1 MTLISRPLLH
11 IVAVSGCIALEF
23 LGARVVYGMEDGLQ
37 PTLEGILYEVDSN
50 QEEMIFTVRL
60 ESSQDGQ
67 HRRAEYL
74 TPRGNVATTQELI
87 LEYGEFKR
95 FKLVHHEA
103 AQVGQVRRIGER
115 VEFTYTENGKTRTR
129 SEGLVPNFV
138 VGPMIVPYIQSHW
151 KDLDAGEKLEIRFGV
166 PHRLRSY
173 GFRIV
178 REKRTRWRGQNAVV
192 LKVRPSNFILSKFI
206 DPIYFTF
213 SPDGRRVLE
222 FVGRTAP
229 LQHIG
234 GRWRPTV
241 ATGVFT
247 PVMVAAPPDRAGD
260 N

>member
-1 MTLISRPLLH
+1 MTIISRPLSH
-11 IVAVSGCIALEF
+11 IVAVSGCIALCIF
-23 LGARVVYGMEDGLQ
+23 GARVVYGMEDGLQ

-50 QEEMIFTVRL
+50 QEEMIFTLRL
-60 ESSQDGQ
+60 ESSEDGQ
-67 HRRAEYL
+67 HRRAEYR
-74 TPRGNVATTQELI
+74 TPRGNVVTTQELL
-87 LEYGEFKR
+87 LEGGEFKR
-95 FKLVHHEA
+95 FNLVHHEA
-103 AQVGQVRRIGER
+103 GQVGQVRRIGER
-115 VEFTYTENGKTRTR
+115 VEFSYTKNGKTRTR

-138 VGPMIVPYIQSHW
+138 IGPMVVPYIQSHW
-151 KDLDAGEKLEIRFGV
+151 KDLVAGEKLEIRFGV

-173 GFRIV
+173 RFRIV
-178 REKRTRWRGQNAVV
+178 REKRTRWRGQDAVV
-192 LKVRPSNFILSKFI
+192 LKVRPSNFILSKFV

-213 SPDGRRVLE
+213 SPDGRSVLE